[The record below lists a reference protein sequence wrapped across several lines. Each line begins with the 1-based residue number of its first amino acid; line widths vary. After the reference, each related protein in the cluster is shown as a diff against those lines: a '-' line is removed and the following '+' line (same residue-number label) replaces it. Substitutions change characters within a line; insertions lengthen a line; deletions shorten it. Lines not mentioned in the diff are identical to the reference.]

1 MYTFVHP
8 GIQTS
13 THPNIHAST
22 NPNVHPSAH
31 SLIFETTHSLIHS
44 STQLRTQTFTHPS
57 MHSDIHSFITHPSM
71 HSDIAAPH
79 QPHIRAL
86 THLNIQSP
94 RSQAPKRLV
103 LYCSGYLFIHLLLSL
118 SNTPLLRSSISPF
131 PPLLLRSSSSLI
143 PL

>member
-22 NPNVHPSAH
+22 NPSAHPSAH

-57 MHSDIHSFITHPSM
+57 MHSDI
-71 HSDIAAPH
+71 AAPH

-94 RSQAPKRLV
+94 RSQALKRLV